1 MIKPRYLF
9 TRMHIQT
16 IKISNPEYMW
26 PLEYVVIEGKL
37 WKITEFLQELWKT
50 INYWKTWQL
59 ASQIEIDKAKDIL
72 RKKLQALQQYL
83 KTDKKKRNEH

>member
-83 KTDKKKRNEH
+83 KTDKKKRNEY